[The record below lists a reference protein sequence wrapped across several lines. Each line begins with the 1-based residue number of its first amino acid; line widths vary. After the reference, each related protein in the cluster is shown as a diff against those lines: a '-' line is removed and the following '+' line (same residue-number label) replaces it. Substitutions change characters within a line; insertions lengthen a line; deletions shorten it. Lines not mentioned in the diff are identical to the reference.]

1 MNGVNPKGV
10 REEYADRLGAL
21 MASVAEA
28 AVAGAA
34 VAPVL
39 THKDNKKWP
48 KWRDMRHVLQ
58 HDDSGASID
67 SSVGI
72 LNSSRE
78 PTRSCSHS
86 QKFTVFDLVFGE
98 NRVDGGGLIPCDAVA
113 SQSTWHQQE

>member
-1 MNGVNPKGV
+1 
-10 REEYADRLGAL
+10 

-78 PTRSCSHS
+78 PARSCSHS

-98 NRVDGGGLIPCDAVA
+98 NRVDGGGLYPMRCDGEPKHMA
-113 SQSTWHQQE
+113 STRIILINARIRGIHLSLL

>member
-10 REEYADRLGAL
+10 REEYADRLGAPT
-21 MASVAEA
+21 ASAAEA

-67 SSVGI
+67 TSVAVFLILPGSRREVVLTLKNLLSSI
-72 LNSSRE
+72 
-78 PTRSCSHS
+78 
-86 QKFTVFDLVFGE
+86 
-98 NRVDGGGLIPCDAVA
+98 
-113 SQSTWHQQE
+113 